1 MKLNF
6 FKRMMSSPSVEAVEN
21 NGGGHTLPIVKVS
34 SVSRDD
40 IRRMA
45 VGEVKGFAL
54 PNRKAINAARVQF
67 SMLKRLDGM
76 DFARIASDDPNTLIF
91 KRTK

>member
-1 MKLNF
+1 MILRFLKKKVAPKAESQGN
-6 FKRMMSSPSVEAVEN
+6 EAS
-21 NGGGHTLPIVKVS
+21 LPIVKVS